1 MRSWS
6 YSSGA
11 SSEDRRGLPRT
22 ATPQLDARIDTVR
35 RFNRFY
41 TQRIGVLREGLYDS
55 AYSLAEVRALYELAH
70 AAAPITATDLA
81 QTLTIDAGY
90 LSRMLRGFEANGLI
104 RKARSKT
111 DGRQFHL
118 TLTSAGRKAFA
129 PLERAS
135 RDEIAALLAP
145 LSAKTQHVIVD
156 AMATIES
163 LLDAAPRA
171 VAPDAKPPFILRPH
185 RPGDIGWVVARHGA
199 LYAQEYG
206 WDDTFEGLVAEIAA
220 KFLKRFDPKF
230 ERCWIAERDG
240 ENVGSIFLVRRSPT
254 VAQLRLLLVEPSA
267 RGLGIGRRLIA
278 ECIAFARAAGYR
290 KIMLWTNG
298 GLDAARHLYEAE
310 GFRLTHE
317 EHHRSFGKDL
327 VGQTFELKLR

>member
-1 MRSWS
+1 MELQQRS
-6 YSSGA
+6 A
-11 SSEDRRGLPRT
+11 SSEGRRRLPRT

-70 AAAPITATDLA
+70 AKAPITATDLA

-90 LSRMLRGFEANGLI
+90 LSRILRGFEANGLI

-111 DGRQFHL
+111 DGRQFYL

-135 RDEIAALLAP
+135 QDEIAALLAP
-145 LSAKTQHVIVD
+145 LSAEAQRGVVN
-156 AMATIES
+156 AMATIET
-163 LLDAAPRA
+163 LLEAAPRGP
-171 VAPDAKPPFILRPH
+171 VASEAKPPYVLRSH

-199 LYAQEYG
+199 LYAHEYG

-230 ERCWIAERDG
+230 
-240 ENVGSIFLVRRSPT
+240 
-254 VAQLRLLLVEPSA
+254 
-267 RGLGIGRRLIA
+267 
-278 ECIAFARAAGYR
+278 
-290 KIMLWTNG
+290 
-298 GLDAARHLYEAE
+298 
-310 GFRLTHE
+310 
-317 EHHRSFGKDL
+317 
-327 VGQTFELKLR
+327 